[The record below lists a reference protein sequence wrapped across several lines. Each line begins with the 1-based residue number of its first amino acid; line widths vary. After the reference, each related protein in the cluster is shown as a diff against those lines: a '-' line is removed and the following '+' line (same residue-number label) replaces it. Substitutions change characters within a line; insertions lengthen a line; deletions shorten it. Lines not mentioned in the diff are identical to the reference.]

1 MKYFN
6 QILGGNIPRS
16 VIESIRGIQY
26 NQRLTEQ
33 FSHYQ
38 IREQMDG
45 TMLPIDTNEIL
56 NSEYGETVKASL
68 NLDREKVLNGIKNLI
83 ALSSADAVLRNKSDI
98 AKIGKLS
105 SNVAG
110 EGEKEVFVQIIG
122 NVHQDMA
129 ASLRNLVT
137 RLYLKPEYK
146 IVFSDVLVLTGI
158 TNASY
163 RETKDTQNKMSLL
176 LELQSGFTIEKRVD
190 ILQLLANQ
198 ITPTNIK
205 NCKEVTPDCVV
216 DTTFITR
223 VSEQTLDSIENILE
237 KMLKVSRQDQM
248 CNVYAFSVDLAS
260 AFSAVRS
267 ERFGNT
273 PTAEQRARAEQEQRV
288 RAEQEQRRNESFGN
302 AQAEQERAR
311 SEQEKTP
318 CATCP
323 SGKGKENFKNTK
335 KNKRVIEKFGLNF
348 GSKKKVENN
357 TRVKDLKTF
366 EEGIDQSKVVKG
378 VASMLSS
385 AVNKAV
391 SNNTADLLRSIA
403 ASNKIQIGSV
413 KGSSFTLANIKQ
425 QNVISQETRGD
436 FAQKVANKVV
446 NDISNVMND
455 QIKGAASNNR
465 DKVKKSME
473 DSAKGTN
480 VGDVLNSAM
489 GAVASILDVGVGSSS
504 STKTNTDI
512 TNELKDIFK
521 LDQSF
526 KYEKNNDVKNQL
538 ENILST
544 ENLAKCAAD
553 TKAANEINLD
563 AIDVTGPVEINA
575 IEQSNVVNDVMS
587 CAFNQEVMNEIAN
600 KIINEYTTMI
610 DQLMENVDKSLSDDQ
625 KKQVEGDI
633 YATGVAGAAVLGEVG
648 GAAEGLGK
656 GIESAGKGVA
666 SAASGILLSMAL
678 PLFMILLIA
687 GLGFYFKDKLMS
699 IF

>member
-26 NQRLTEQ
+26 NQRLSEQ

-56 NSEYGETVKASL
+56 NSDYSDTVKASL

-83 ALSSADAVLRNKSDI
+83 ALSSADAVLRNKSNIDKI
-98 AKIGKLS
+98 AKLS
-105 SNVAG
+105 LNVAG
-110 EGEKEVFVQIIG
+110 EGEKEVFIQIIG
-122 NVHQDMA
+122 NVHQDMVT
-129 ASLRNLVT
+129 SLRNLVT
-137 RLYLKPEYK
+137 KLYLKPEYK
-146 IVFSDVLVLTGI
+146 IILSDVLILTGI

-216 DTTFITR
+216 DTTFISS
-223 VSEQTLDSIENILE
+223 VSEQTLVSIENILE
-237 KMLKVSRQDQM
+237 KMLKVSRQDQI
-248 CNVYAFSVDLAS
+248 CNVYTFSVDLAN
-260 AFSAVRS
+260 AFSAVKS
-267 ERFGNT
+267 EKNGNVS
-273 PTAEQRARAEQEQRV
+273 AV
-288 RAEQEQRRNESFGN
+288 
-302 AQAEQERAR
+302 

-323 SGKGKENFKNTK
+323 SGKTKENFKNTK
-335 KNKRVIEKFGLNF
+335 NKKRVIEKFGLNF

-357 TRVKDLKTF
+357 TTVKDLKEF
-366 EEGIDQSKVVKG
+366 KDKIDQSKVVKG
-378 VASMLSS
+378 VSKMLSS

-391 SNNTADLLRSIA
+391 SNNTAELLRSIA

-413 KGSSFTLANIKQ
+413 KGSSFTLSNIKQ
-425 QNVISQETRGD
+425 QNVISQETRGN

-446 NDISNVMND
+446 NDISNIMNE
-455 QIKGAASNNR
+455 QIKEATSTNR
-465 DKVKKSME
+465 DKVKKNME
-473 DSAKGTN
+473 DSARGTN
-480 VGDVLNSAM
+480 VGDVLDSAM
-489 GAVASILDVGVGSSS
+489 GSVASILDVGIGASSS
-504 STKTNTDI
+504 AKTNNNI
-512 TNELKDIFK
+512 TNQLKNEFK
-521 LDQSF
+521 LDQGF
-526 KYEKNNDVKNQL
+526 KYNKSNDVKNTL

-575 IEQSNVVNDVMS
+575 IEQSNVVNDVMN

-600 KIINEYTTMI
+600 KIINEYSTMI
-610 DQLMENVDKSLSDDQ
+610 DILMENVDKSLSEEE
-625 KKQVEGDI
+625 KKSAEGDI
-633 YATGVAGAAVLGEVG
+633 YAAGTAGAAVLGEVG
-648 GAAEGLGK
+648 GAVEGVGK
-656 GIESAGKGVA
+656 GIESAGKGV
-666 SAASGILLSMAL
+666 SEAASGVFLSMAL
-678 PLFMILLIA
+678 PLFIILLGV
-687 GLGFYFKDKLMS
+687 GLVLYFKDS
-699 IF
+699 IKELLGM